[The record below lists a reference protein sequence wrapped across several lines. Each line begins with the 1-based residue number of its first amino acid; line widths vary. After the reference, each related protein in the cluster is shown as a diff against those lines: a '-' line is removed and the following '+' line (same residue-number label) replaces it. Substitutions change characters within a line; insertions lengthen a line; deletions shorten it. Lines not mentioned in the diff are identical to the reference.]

1 MTAVANARPVRQASP
16 VISAPGLSVVPTPA
30 PARGFFGTVA
40 LCAAIFLGAMG
51 LAFHLNTLMVQGAYD
66 LKNINV
72 QISEVSAK
80 AATLEKEVISVSAPA
95 QLEQAAKKQGM
106 APATATKFLDPN
118 TGKIAEFVKKK

>member
-1 MTAVANARPVRQASP
+1 MTALAKARPARQVSP

-30 PARGFFGTVA
+30 TARGFFGTVV

-51 LAFHLNTLMVQGAYD
+51 IAFQLNTLMVQGAYD

-72 QISEVSAK
+72 QINEADAK

-95 QLEQAAKKQGM
+95 NLEQAAKKLGM
-106 APATATKFLDPN
+106 APATASKFLDPN
-118 TGKIAEFVKKK
+118 TGKIAEFAQKK